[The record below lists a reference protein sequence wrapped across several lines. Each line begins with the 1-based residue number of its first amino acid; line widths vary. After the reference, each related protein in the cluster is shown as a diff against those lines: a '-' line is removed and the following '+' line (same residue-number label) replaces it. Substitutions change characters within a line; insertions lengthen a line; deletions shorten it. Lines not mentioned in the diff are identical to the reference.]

1 MNPEDLKMAHAA
13 QAPSSYREQYRGYTR
28 YKRLVIV
35 ALVVILLVLVFVSI
49 MLGTASL
56 SPRDVLAA
64 LFGQGDEHALIVV
77 WNLRMP
83 RILTAIVGG
92 IALALAGC
100 AFQSVLRNPLASAST
115 LGISQGAAFGASI
128 AIIVLGVGSSS
139 VAYEGL
145 GASNPYLT
153 VICAFLGA
161 IASTIA
167 ILALSRFRDMTP
179 ESIVLAGVAL
189 SALFTGA
196 TALIQYFA
204 EDTQVAAVVFW
215 TFGDLGR
222 ASYREIAIMAVIA
235 AASFV
240 FFYCN
245 RWNFNAMESGEGT
258 AHGLGLNVRRTR
270 LLGMIVGAFAA
281 SSVIAFCGTINFI
294 GLVAPHIMRRFIGS
308 DYRYL
313 LVASALAGAGILLL
327 SDIIARMALVGVVLP
342 ISAITSFVGA
352 PLFLYLLM
360 RGHAYSPRH
369 RPRGQRNRLR
379 IPWLWPDS
387 REGERADIARVVSR
401 HTWRQRLRQD
411 NAALLSR

>member
-1 MNPEDLKMAHAA
+1 MPRRHHPHIASNIA
-13 QAPSSYREQYRGYTR
+13 GYTR
-28 YKRLVIV
+28 CKRLVIV

-56 SPRDVLAA
+56 SPLDVLAA

-153 VICAFLGA
+153 VVCAFLGA
-161 IASTIA
+161 MASTIA

-196 TALIQYFA
+196 TASSSTSPRIRRLPPSSSGLSVTSDA
-204 EDTQVAAVVFW
+204 
-215 TFGDLGR
+215 LR
-222 ASYREIAIMAVIA
+222 IAK
-235 AASFV
+235 SPSWPSSP
-240 FFYCN
+240 
-245 RWNFNAMESGEGT
+245 RP
-258 AHGLGLNVRRTR
+258 
-270 LLGMIVGAFAA
+270 A
-281 SSVIAFCGTINFI
+281 SSFSIATVGISTQWSQAKARPMAWDSTYGAHVC
-294 GLVAPHIMRRFIGS
+294 
-308 DYRYL
+308 
-313 LVASALAGAGILLL
+313 SA
-327 SDIIARMALVGVVLP
+327 
-342 ISAITSFVGA
+342 
-352 PLFLYLLM
+352 
-360 RGHAYSPRH
+360 
-369 RPRGQRNRLR
+369 
-379 IPWLWPDS
+379 
-387 REGERADIARVVSR
+387 
-401 HTWRQRLRQD
+401 
-411 NAALLSR
+411 

>member
-56 SPRDVLAA
+56 SPLDVLAA

-245 RWNFNAMESGEGT
+245 RWNCNAMESGEGT

-360 RGHAYSPRH
+360 RGAH
-369 RPRGQRNRLR
+369 R
-379 IPWLWPDS
+379 
-387 REGERADIARVVSR
+387 
-401 HTWRQRLRQD
+401 
-411 NAALLSR
+411 

>member
-56 SPRDVLAA
+56 SPLDVLAA

-215 TFGDLGR
+215 TFGDLGL
-222 ASYREIAIMAVIA
+222 SLI
-235 AASFV
+235 
-240 FFYCN
+240 
-245 RWNFNAMESGEGT
+245 
-258 AHGLGLNVRRTR
+258 
-270 LLGMIVGAFAA
+270 
-281 SSVIAFCGTINFI
+281 
-294 GLVAPHIMRRFIGS
+294 HI
-308 DYRYL
+308 
-313 LVASALAGAGILLL
+313 
-327 SDIIARMALVGVVLP
+327 
-342 ISAITSFVGA
+342 
-352 PLFLYLLM
+352 
-360 RGHAYSPRH
+360 
-369 RPRGQRNRLR
+369 
-379 IPWLWPDS
+379 
-387 REGERADIARVVSR
+387 
-401 HTWRQRLRQD
+401 
-411 NAALLSR
+411 

>member
-56 SPRDVLAA
+56 SPLDVLAA

-115 LGISQGAAFGASI
+115 LGIF
-128 AIIVLGVGSSS
+128 LGVGSSS

-360 RGHAYSPRH
+360 RGAH
-369 RPRGQRNRLR
+369 R
-379 IPWLWPDS
+379 
-387 REGERADIARVVSR
+387 
-401 HTWRQRLRQD
+401 
-411 NAALLSR
+411 

>member
-1 MNPEDLKMAHAA
+1 
-13 QAPSSYREQYRGYTR
+13 
-28 YKRLVIV
+28 
-35 ALVVILLVLVFVSI
+35 
-49 MLGTASL
+49 
-56 SPRDVLAA
+56 
-64 LFGQGDEHALIVV
+64 
-77 WNLRMP
+77 MP

-313 LVASALAGAGILLL
+313 LIASAFAGAGILLL

-360 RGHAYSPRH
+360 RGAH
-369 RPRGQRNRLR
+369 R
-379 IPWLWPDS
+379 
-387 REGERADIARVVSR
+387 
-401 HTWRQRLRQD
+401 
-411 NAALLSR
+411 

>member
-1 MNPEDLKMAHAA
+1 MNPEDLRTAHASK
-13 QAPSSYREQYRGYTR
+13 APRSYREQYQGYIR
-28 YKRLVIV
+28 RKY
-35 ALVVILLVLVFVSI
+35 LVLVV
-49 MLGTASL
+49 LVVL
-56 SPRDVLAA
+56 LAA
-64 LFGQGDEHALIVV
+64 LTIASVSIGSANLSVADIIAALVGQGDEHDLIVV

-83 RILTAIVGG
+83 RVLTALVGG
-92 IALALAGC
+92 IALAVSGC

-115 LGISQGAAFGASI
+115 LGIAQGAAFGASI
-128 AIIVLGVGSSS
+128 AIILLGVGSSAA
-139 VAYEGL
+139 AYEGL
-145 GASNPYLT
+145 GTTNPYLT

-161 IASTIA
+161 IASTVV

-222 ASYREIAIMAVIA
+222 ASYREIAIMAIITA
-235 AASFV
+235 GTTI
-240 FFYCN
+240 FFYLN

-270 LLGMIVGAFAA
+270 LASMLVGAFAA

-294 GLVAPHIMRRFIGS
+294 GLVAPHIMRRFIGN

-313 LVASALAGAGILLL
+313 LASSALAGAAILLL
-327 SDIIARMALVGVVLP
+327 SDIIARVAVASVVLP

-360 RGHAYSPRH
+360 KKAH
-369 RPRGQRNRLR
+369 R
-379 IPWLWPDS
+379 
-387 REGERADIARVVSR
+387 
-401 HTWRQRLRQD
+401 
-411 NAALLSR
+411 

>member
-1 MNPEDLKMAHAA
+1 MNPEDMKTARASHA
-13 QAPSSYREQYRGYTR
+13 PISYRMQYRGYTR
-28 YKRLVIV
+28 FKRLVIL
-35 ALVVILLVLVFVSI
+35 ALACILFALSVISVV
-49 MLGTASL
+49 LGTANL
-56 SPRDVLAA
+56 SVLDVVAA
-64 LFGQGDEHALIVV
+64 LFGQGSERALIVV

-83 RILTAIVGG
+83 RILTAIIGG

-128 AIIVLGVGSSS
+128 AIILLGAGSSNI
-139 VAYEGL
+139 AYEGL

-161 IASTIA
+161 VASTAI

-222 ASYREIAIMAVIA
+222 ASYREIAIMGAITA
-235 AASFV
+235 AACV
-240 FFYCN
+240 FFHFN

-270 LLGMIVGAFAA
+270 LASMIVGAFAA
-281 SSVIAFCGTINFI
+281 SSIIAFCGTINFI
-294 GLVAPHIMRRFIGS
+294 GLVAPHIMRRFIGN

-313 LVASALAGAGILLL
+313 LVSSALAGAALLLL
-327 SDIIARMALVGVVLP
+327 SDIIARMAVASVILP

-352 PLFLYLLM
+352 PIFLYLLM
-360 RGHAYSPRH
+360 RGTR
-369 RPRGQRNRLR
+369 R
-379 IPWLWPDS
+379 
-387 REGERADIARVVSR
+387 
-401 HTWRQRLRQD
+401 
-411 NAALLSR
+411 